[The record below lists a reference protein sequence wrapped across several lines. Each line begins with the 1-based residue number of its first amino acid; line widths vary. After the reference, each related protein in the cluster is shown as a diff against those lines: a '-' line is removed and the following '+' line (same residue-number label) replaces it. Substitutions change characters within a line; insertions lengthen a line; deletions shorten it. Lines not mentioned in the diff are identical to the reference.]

1 MPKGYG
7 MGKGRKGGDGGGG
20 GSYSQGMTN
29 GSSVINGTGKSSAMS
44 ASKNESGGN
53 YGKPI
58 GDRGMSS
65 KKGNRRT
72 YQVADRY
79 K

>member
-1 MPKGYG
+1 MP
-7 MGKGRKGGDGGGG
+7 GKG

-29 GSSVINGTGKSSAMS
+29 GSSVISGTGRSSAQS
-44 ASKNESGGN
+44 APMNGDGGN

-58 GDRGMSS
+58 GDTGAKSS
-65 KKGNRRT
+65 KGNRRT
-72 YQVADRY
+72 RVAGDRY

>member
-7 MGKGRKGGDGGGG
+7 MGKGRKGGNGSG

-29 GSSVINGTGKSSAMS
+29 GSSVINGTGKSSARS

-58 GDRGMSS
+58 GDTGQMS

-72 YQVADRY
+72 YQVSDRY